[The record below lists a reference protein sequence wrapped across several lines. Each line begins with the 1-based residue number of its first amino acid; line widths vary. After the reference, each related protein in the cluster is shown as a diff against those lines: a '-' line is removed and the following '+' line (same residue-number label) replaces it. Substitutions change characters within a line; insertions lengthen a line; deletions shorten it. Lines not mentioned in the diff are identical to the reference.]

1 MISKECDRPVDAMK
15 KVSTAYILW
24 LGGLFGFA
32 GLHRFYTGRIWTGI
46 LWFFTWG
53 LFGFG
58 QFVDLLLIPKMIGV
72 QPAIAPQPTPQPLQ
86 NSTLITLLQ
95 AAESRGGKLSVTQ
108 GVMATGINF
117 TEMESLLKGMLNTG
131 YVEIC
136 NDPETGT
143 VLYEFKELT

>member
-1 MISKECDRPVDAMK
+1 MK
-15 KVSTAYILW
+15 KVSTAYLLW

-58 QFVDLLLIPKMIGV
+58 QFFDLLLIPNMIESKA
-72 QPAIAPQPTPQPLQ
+72 AIASQSLPQLTQ
-86 NSTLITLLQ
+86 NPTLIALLQ

-108 GVMATGINF
+108 GVMATGIHF
-117 TEMESLLKGMLNTG
+117 TEMETLLKGMLKTD
-131 YVEIC
+131 YVDIC